1 MEVQAWR
8 VFSVFPERTEPTAP
22 ILLSVYIRYIVG
34 PRLSLK
40 MTFICLWTPVA
51 VSPSLAIGTTTPQPE
66 NELLQQLVPSLLGVA
81 PRVML
86 GANGIVWA
94 DARGMIAES
103 LARDLLDIF
112 HEKGV
117 KKVRA
122 AISIVPVC
130 AEVAARHG
138 SGGLVAITPGSER
151 EYLAPYPIG
160 VLETSLALSTL
171 LDGIGVESCGDLAR
185 LDLESVEVRFGAE
198 GARLWRLSRA
208 DDSRRIFASMPRALP
223 AASLDWVDYTLKDP
237 ERLVFIINA
246 LVGNI
251 TTELL
256 SRGQCAREM
265 TMIFS
270 LANRESY
277 GHLVRPAR
285 STASH
290 KAWMRLIRTHLDRIT
305 LPDGVVGITI
315 RVESVTGE
323 VERQGDI
330 FDRGFATARAAEETI
345 AQLLDDQGAVVVTP
359 RNTQHPL
366 IDRRTEWISQEPAQ
380 ASARIQLRE
389 RVVKAT
395 AAPSLMLQLLPE
407 PRRVTVKTKRRR
419 DHELPVEFRDKQ
431 WMRIISAAGPDRVS
445 GGRWSEPY
453 AREYFRCVTD
463 DGMMVWLFRD
473 AREDAWYL
481 HGWWD

>member
-1 MEVQAWR
+1 
-8 VFSVFPERTEPTAP
+8 
-22 ILLSVYIRYIVG
+22 
-34 PRLSLK
+34 
-40 MTFICLWTPVA
+40 MTFICLWNPATA
-51 VSPSLAIGTTTPQPE
+51 TDKQES
-66 NELLQQLVPSLLGVA
+66 ELLHKLIPALLAAA

-86 GANGIVWA
+86 GVNGIIWA
-94 DARGMIAES
+94 DARGMSAEP
-103 LARDLLDIF
+103 LARDLLQLF
-112 HEKGV
+112 HDNGV
-117 KKVRA
+117 EKVRA
-122 AISIVPVC
+122 AISLAPVC
-130 AEVAARHG
+130 AEVAARYSKG
-138 SGGLVAITPGSER
+138 ALVAIPPGTER
-151 EYLAPYPIG
+151 DYLARHPVG
-160 VLETSLALSTL
+160 VLEPSLSLSSL
-171 LDGIGVESCGDLAR
+171 LDGIGVESCGDLAK
-185 LDLESVEVRFGAE
+185 LDLESIEVRFGAE

-208 DDSRRIFASMPRALP
+208 DDSRRIFAIMPRALP

-246 LVGNI
+246 LIGNI
-251 TTELL
+251 TTELR
-256 SRGQCAREM
+256 SRGQGAREM

-270 LANRESY
+270 LANRESFE
-277 GHLVRPAR
+277 HLVRPAR

-290 KAWMRLIRTHLDRIT
+290 KAWMRLIRTHLERIT

-330 FDRGFATARAAEETI
+330 FDRGFATASAAEETI

-366 IDRRTEWISQEPAQ
+366 IDRRTEWVSQDPPQ

-395 AAPSLMLQLLPE
+395 AAPSLTLQLLPE
-407 PRRVTVKTKRRR
+407 PRRIAVTTKRRR
-419 DHELPVEFRDKQ
+419 DHQVPLQYRDKQ
-431 WMRIISAAGPDRVS
+431 WMMIISAAGPDRVS
-445 GGRWSEPY
+445 GGQWAEPY

-463 DGMMVWLFRD
+463 DGMMVWVYRD
-473 AREDAWYL
+473 ARLDEWYL

>member
-1 MEVQAWR
+1 
-8 VFSVFPERTEPTAP
+8 
-22 ILLSVYIRYIVG
+22 
-34 PRLSLK
+34 
-40 MTFICLWTPVA
+40 MTFVCLWTPDA
-51 VSPSLAIGTTTPQPE
+51 APYPPAIGTDVTPE
-66 NELLQQLVPSLLGVA
+66 NDLLQRLVPSLLGVA

-94 DARGMIAES
+94 DARGMSAES
-103 LARDLLDIF
+103 LARDLLDVF
-112 HEKGV
+112 HQKEV
-117 KKVRA
+117 KRVRA
-122 AISIVPVC
+122 ATSITPIS

-138 SGGLVAITPGSER
+138 HGKDGFVAIAPGSER
-151 EYLAPYPIG
+151 EYLAPFPVG
-160 VLETSLALSTL
+160 VLEPSLFLSTL
-171 LDGIGVESCGDLAR
+171 LDGIGIESCGDMAK

-223 AASLDWVDYTLKDP
+223 AASLDWVEYTLKDP

-251 TTELL
+251 TTDLK

-270 LANRESY
+270 LANRETFE
-277 GHLVRPAR
+277 HLVRPAR

-290 KAWMRLIRTHLDRIT
+290 KAWMRLIRAQLERIT

-315 RVESVTGE
+315 RVEAVTGE

-330 FDRGFATARAAEETI
+330 FDRGFATANAAEETI

-366 IDRRTEWISQEPAQ
+366 IDRRTEWISQEPSQ

-395 AAPSLMLQLLPE
+395 AAPRLTLQLFPE
-407 PRRVTVKTKRRR
+407 PRRIAVKTRRRR
-419 DHELPVEFRDKQ
+419 DHELPVEFRDKHWQ
-431 WMRIISAAGPDRVS
+431 QIVSAAGPDRVS
-445 GGRWSEPY
+445 GGRWTEPY

-463 DGMMVWLFRD
+463 DGMMVWLYRD
-473 AREDAWYL
+473 ARTDEWYI

>member
-1 MEVQAWR
+1 
-8 VFSVFPERTEPTAP
+8 
-22 ILLSVYIRYIVG
+22 
-34 PRLSLK
+34 
-40 MTFICLWTPVA
+40 MTFVCLWTPA
-51 VSPSLAIGTTTPQPE
+51 AAPYPPAIGTDITPE
-66 NELLQQLVPSLLGVA
+66 NDLLQRLVPSLLGVA

-94 DARGMIAES
+94 DARGMSAES
-103 LARDLLDIF
+103 LARDLLDVF
-112 HEKGV
+112 HEKDV

-122 AISIVPVC
+122 ATSITPIS

-138 SGGLVAITPGSER
+138 HGKNGLVTIVPGSER
-151 EYLAPYPIG
+151 EYLAPFPIG
-160 VLETSLALSTL
+160 VLEPSLFLSTL
-171 LDGIGVESCGDLAR
+171 LDGIGIESCGDMAK
-185 LDLESVEVRFGAE
+185 LDLESVEVRFGGE

-223 AASLDWVDYTLKDP
+223 AASLDWVEYTLKDP

-251 TTELL
+251 TTDLK

-270 LANRESY
+270 LANRETFE
-277 GHLVRPAR
+277 HLVRPAR

-290 KAWMRLIRTHLDRIT
+290 KAWMRLIRTHLERIT

-330 FDRGFATARAAEETI
+330 FDRGFATANAAEETI

-395 AAPSLMLQLLPE
+395 AVPRLTLQLFPE
-407 PRRVTVKTKRRR
+407 PRRIAVQTRRRR
-419 DHELPVEFRDKQ
+419 DHELPVQFRDKHWQ
-431 WMRIISAAGPDRVS
+431 QIVSAAGPDRVS
-445 GGRWSEPY
+445 GGRWTEPY

-463 DGMMVWLFRD
+463 DGMMVWLYRD
-473 AREDAWYL
+473 ARTDEWYI

>member
-1 MEVQAWR
+1 
-8 VFSVFPERTEPTAP
+8 
-22 ILLSVYIRYIVG
+22 
-34 PRLSLK
+34 
-40 MTFICLWTPVA
+40 MTFICLW
-51 VSPSLAIGTTTPQPE
+51 SPATTATATQE
-66 NELLQQLVPSLLGVA
+66 SELLHKLIPSLLSAA

-86 GANGIVWA
+86 GVNGIVWA
-94 DARGMIAES
+94 DARGMSAEP
-103 LARDLLDIF
+103 LARDLLLLF
-112 HEKGV
+112 HDNGVEKV
-117 KKVRA
+117 SA
-122 AISIVPVC
+122 AVSLAPIC
-130 AEVAARHG
+130 AEVAARYG
-138 SGGLVAITPGSER
+138 KGALITIPPGSER
-151 EYLAPYPIG
+151 DYLTPHLIG
-160 VLETSLALSTL
+160 VLEPSLALSSL
-171 LDGIGVESCGDLAR
+171 LDGIGVESCGDLAK

-208 DDSRRIFASMPRALP
+208 DDSRRIFSSIPRALP
-223 AASLDWVDYTLKDP
+223 SASLDWVDYTLKDP

-246 LVGNI
+246 LIGNI
-251 TTELL
+251 TTELR

-270 LANRESY
+270 LASRQSFE
-277 GHLVRPAR
+277 HLVRPAR
-285 STASH
+285 STSSH
-290 KAWMRLIRTHLDRIT
+290 KAWMRLIRAHLERIT

-359 RNTQHPL
+359 RNSQHPL

-395 AAPSLMLQLLPE
+395 ADPRLTLQLLPE
-407 PRRVTVKTKRRR
+407 PRRIAVTTKRRR
-419 DHELPVEFRDKQ
+419 DHQMPVQYRDKQ
-431 WMRIISAAGPDRVS
+431 WMAIISAAGPDRVS
-445 GGRWSEPY
+445 GGQWAEPY

-463 DGMMVWLFRD
+463 DGMMVWLYRD

>member
-1 MEVQAWR
+1 
-8 VFSVFPERTEPTAP
+8 
-22 ILLSVYIRYIVG
+22 
-34 PRLSLK
+34 
-40 MTFICLWTPVA
+40 MTFICLWSPNVA
-51 VSPSLAIGTTTPQPE
+51 GK
-66 NELLQQLVPSLLGVA
+66 NERLQQLVLSLLGVA
-81 PRVML
+81 PRVLM
-86 GANGIVWA
+86 GAGGIVWA
-94 DARGMIAES
+94 DARGMSAEP
-103 LARDLLDIF
+103 LARDLIGIF
-112 HEKGV
+112 HENGV
-117 KKVRA
+117 EKVRA
-122 AISIVPVC
+122 ALSISPIC

-138 SGGLVAITPGSER
+138 KGTVIGIPAGTER
-151 EYLAPYPIG
+151 EYLAPFSIG
-160 VLETSLALSTL
+160 VLEASLSLASL
-171 LDGIGVESCGDLAR
+171 LDGIGVESCGDLAK

-208 DDSRRIFASMPRALP
+208 DDSRRIFNSIPRALP
-223 AASLDWVDYTLKDP
+223 TASLDWVDYTLKDG

-251 TTELL
+251 TTELT

-270 LANRESY
+270 LANRETFE
-277 GHLVRPAR
+277 HLVRPAR

-290 KAWMRLIRTHLDRIT
+290 KAWMRLIRSHLERIT
-305 LPDGVVGITI
+305 LPDSVVGITM

-330 FDRGFATARAAEETI
+330 FDRGFATSRAAEETI

-359 RNTQHPL
+359 RNNQHPL

-395 AAPSLMLQLLPE
+395 AAPRLTLQLLPE
-407 PRRVTVKTKRRR
+407 PRRIAVTTRRRR
-419 DHELPVEFRDKQ
+419 DHQLPVQYRDKE
-431 WMRIISAAGPDRVS
+431 WMSIISAAGPDRVS
-445 GGRWSEPY
+445 GGQWSEPY
-453 AREYFRCVTD
+453 AREYFRCVTA
-463 DGMMVWLFRD
+463 DGMMVWLYRD
-473 AREDAWYL
+473 ARLDEWYL

>member
-1 MEVQAWR
+1 
-8 VFSVFPERTEPTAP
+8 
-22 ILLSVYIRYIVG
+22 
-34 PRLSLK
+34 
-40 MTFICLWTPVA
+40 MTFICLWNSAATAVA
-51 VSPSLAIGTTTPQPE
+51 AQES
-66 NELLQQLVPSLLGVA
+66 ELLYKLIPALLSAA

-86 GANGIVWA
+86 GVNGIVWA
-94 DARGMIAES
+94 DARGMSAEP
-103 LARDLLDIF
+103 LARDLLQLF
-112 HEKGV
+112 HDNGV
-117 KKVRA
+117 EKVRVA
-122 AISIVPVC
+122 VSLAPIC
-130 AEVAARHG
+130 AEVAARYG
-138 SGGLVAITPGSER
+138 KGALIEIPPGSER
-151 EYLAPYPIG
+151 DYLAQHPVG
-160 VLETSLALSTL
+160 VLEPSLALSSL
-171 LDGIGVESCGDLAR
+171 LDGIGVESCGDLAK

-208 DDSRRIFASMPRALP
+208 DDARRIFSNIPRALP
-223 AASLDWVDYTLKDP
+223 SASLDWVDYTLKET

-246 LVGNI
+246 LIGNI
-251 TTELL
+251 TTELK
-256 SRGQCAREM
+256 SRGQGAREM

-270 LANRESY
+270 LANRESFE
-277 GHLVRPAR
+277 HLVRPAR

-290 KAWMRLIRTHLDRIT
+290 KAWMRLIRTHLERIT

-345 AQLLDDQGAVVVTP
+345 AQLLDDQGSVVVTP

-366 IDRRTEWISQEPAQ
+366 IDRRTEWVSQEPSQ

-395 AAPSLMLQLLPE
+395 AAPSLTLQLLPE
-407 PRRVTVKTKRRR
+407 PRRIAVTTKRRR
-419 DHELPVEFRDKQ
+419 DHQMPVQYRDKQ
-431 WMRIISAAGPDRVS
+431 WMTIVSAAGPDRVS
-445 GGRWSEPY
+445 GGQWAEPY

-463 DGMMVWLFRD
+463 DGMMVWMFRD
-473 AREDAWYL
+473 ARSDEWYL

>member
-1 MEVQAWR
+1 
-8 VFSVFPERTEPTAP
+8 
-22 ILLSVYIRYIVG
+22 
-34 PRLSLK
+34 
-40 MTFICLWTPVA
+40 MTFICLWSPVA
-51 VSPSLAIGTTTPQPE
+51 TATDKQES
-66 NELLQQLVPSLLGVA
+66 ELLHKLIPALLRVA

-86 GANGIVWA
+86 GGSGIVWA
-94 DARGMIAES
+94 DARGMSAEP
-103 LARDLLDIF
+103 LARDLLQLFQDDGV
-112 HEKGV
+112 EKM
-117 KKVRA
+117 RA
-122 AISIVPVC
+122 AISLAPVC
-130 AEVAARHG
+130 AEVAARYG
-138 SGGLVAITPGSER
+138 KGALIAVPPGSER
-151 EYLAPYPIG
+151 DYLARHPVG
-160 VLETSLALSTL
+160 VLEPSLALSTL
-171 LDGIGVESCGDLAR
+171 LDGIGVESCGDLAK

-208 DDSRRIFASMPRALP
+208 DDSRRIFNNIPRALP
-223 AASLDWVDYTLKDP
+223 SASLDWVDYTLKDP

-251 TTELL
+251 TTDLK
-256 SRGQCAREM
+256 SRGQGAREM

-270 LANRESY
+270 LANRESFE
-277 GHLVRPAR
+277 HLVRPAR

-345 AQLLDDQGAVVVTP
+345 AQLLDDQGSVVVTP
-359 RNTQHPL
+359 RNTRHPL
-366 IDRRTEWISQEPAQ
+366 IDRRTEWVSQDPAQ

-395 AAPSLMLQLLPE
+395 AAPSLTLQLLPE
-407 PRRVTVKTKRRR
+407 PRRIAVTTRRRR
-419 DHELPVEFRDKQ
+419 DHQVPLQYRDKQ
-431 WMRIISAAGPDRVS
+431 WRTIISAAGPDRVS
-445 GGRWSEPY
+445 GGQWADPY

-463 DGMMVWLFRD
+463 DGMMVWLYRD
-473 AREDAWYL
+473 ARSDEWYL

>member
-1 MEVQAWR
+1 
-8 VFSVFPERTEPTAP
+8 
-22 ILLSVYIRYIVG
+22 
-34 PRLSLK
+34 
-40 MTFICLWTPVA
+40 MTFVCLWTPA
-51 VSPSLAIGTTTPQPE
+51 AAPYPPAIGTDITPE
-66 NELLQQLVPSLLGVA
+66 NDLLQRLVPSLLGVA

-94 DARGMIAES
+94 DARGMSAES
-103 LARDLLDIF
+103 LATDLLDVF
-112 HEKGV
+112 HEKDV
-117 KKVRA
+117 KKIRA
-122 AISIVPVC
+122 ATSITPIC

-138 SGGLVAITPGSER
+138 YGKNGLVAIAPGSER
-151 EYLAPYPIG
+151 EYLAPFPVG
-160 VLETSLALSTL
+160 VLEPSLFLSTL

-185 LDLESVEVRFGAE
+185 LDLESVEVRFGGE

-223 AASLDWVDYTLKDP
+223 AASLDWVEYTLKDP

-251 TTELL
+251 TTDLK

-270 LANRESY
+270 LANRETFE
-277 GHLVRPAR
+277 HLVRPAR

-290 KAWMRLIRTHLDRIT
+290 KAWMRLIRSHLERIT

-330 FDRGFATARAAEETI
+330 FDRGFATANAAEETI

-395 AAPSLMLQLLPE
+395 AAPRLTLQFFPE
-407 PRRVTVKTKRRR
+407 PRRIAVKTVRRR
-419 DHELPVEFRDKQ
+419 DHELPVQFRDKYWQ
-431 WMRIISAAGPDRVS
+431 QIVSAAGPDRVS
-445 GGRWSEPY
+445 GGRWTEPY

-463 DGMMVWLFRD
+463 DGMMVWLYRD
-473 AREDAWYL
+473 ARTDEWYI

>member
-1 MEVQAWR
+1 MSA
-8 VFSVFPERTEPTAP
+8 EP
-22 ILLSVYIRYIVG
+22 
-34 PRLSLK
+34 
-40 MTFICLWTPVA
+40 
-51 VSPSLAIGTTTPQPE
+51 
-66 NELLQQLVPSLLGVA
+66 
-81 PRVML
+81 
-86 GANGIVWA
+86 
-94 DARGMIAES
+94 
-103 LARDLLDIF
+103 LARDLLQLF
-112 HEKGV
+112 HDNGV
-117 KKVRA
+117 EKVRVA
-122 AISIVPVC
+122 LSLSPIC
-130 AEVAARHG
+130 AEVAARYG
-138 SGGLVAITPGSER
+138 KGDLIAIPAGSER
-151 EYLAPYPIG
+151 DYLARYPVG
-160 VLETSLALSTL
+160 VLEPALALSSL
-171 LDGIGVESCGDLAR
+171 LDGVGVESCGDLAK

-208 DDSRRIFASMPRALP
+208 DDSRRIFTSIPRALP
-223 AASLDWVDYTLKDP
+223 SASLDWVDYTLRET

-246 LVGNI
+246 LIGNI
-251 TTELL
+251 TTELT

-270 LANRESY
+270 LANRESFE
-277 GHLVRPAR
+277 HLVRPAR

-290 KAWMRLIRTHLDRIT
+290 KAWMRLIRTHLERIT

-366 IDRRTEWISQEPAQ
+366 IDRRTEWVSQEPSQ

-395 AAPSLMLQLLPE
+395 AAPSLTLQLLPE
-407 PRRVTVKTKRRR
+407 PRRIAVTTKRRR
-419 DHELPVEFRDKQ
+419 DHQVPVQYRDKQ
-431 WMRIISAAGPDRVS
+431 WLTIISAAGPDRVS
-445 GGRWSEPY
+445 GGQWAEPY

-463 DGMMVWLFRD
+463 DGMMVWVYRD
-473 AREDAWYL
+473 ARDDSWYL

>member
-1 MEVQAWR
+1 MA
-8 VFSVFPERTEPTAP
+8 
-22 ILLSVYIRYIVG
+22 
-34 PRLSLK
+34 K
-40 MTFICLWTPVA
+40 
-51 VSPSLAIGTTTPQPE
+51 
-66 NELLQQLVPSLLGVA
+66 
-81 PRVML
+81 
-86 GANGIVWA
+86 
-94 DARGMIAES
+94 
-103 LARDLLDIF
+103 
-112 HEKGV
+112 
-117 KKVRA
+117 
-122 AISIVPVC
+122 
-130 AEVAARHG
+130 
-138 SGGLVAITPGSER
+138 
-151 EYLAPYPIG
+151 
-160 VLETSLALSTL
+160 
-171 LDGIGVESCGDLAR
+171 
-185 LDLESVEVRFGAE
+185 LDLESVEVRFGGE

-223 AASLDWVDYTLKDP
+223 AASLDWVEYTLKDP

-251 TTELL
+251 TTDLK

-270 LANRESY
+270 LANRETFE
-277 GHLVRPAR
+277 HLVRPAR

-290 KAWMRLIRTHLDRIT
+290 KAWMRLIRTHLERIT

-330 FDRGFATARAAEETI
+330 FDRGFATANAAEETI

-395 AAPSLMLQLLPE
+395 AVPRLTLQLFPE
-407 PRRVTVKTKRRR
+407 PRRIAVQTRHRR
-419 DHELPVEFRDKQ
+419 DHELPVQFRDKHWQ
-431 WMRIISAAGPDRVS
+431 QIVSAAGPDRVS
-445 GGRWSEPY
+445 GGRWTEPY

-463 DGMMVWLFRD
+463 DGMMVWLYRD
-473 AREDAWYL
+473 ARTDEWYI

>member
-1 MEVQAWR
+1 
-8 VFSVFPERTEPTAP
+8 
-22 ILLSVYIRYIVG
+22 
-34 PRLSLK
+34 
-40 MTFICLWTPVA
+40 MTFVCLWTPA
-51 VSPSLAIGTTTPQPE
+51 AAPYPPAIGTDITPE
-66 NELLQQLVPSLLGVA
+66 NDLLQRLVPSLLGVA

-94 DARGMIAES
+94 DARGMSAES
-103 LARDLLDIF
+103 LARDLLDVF
-112 HEKGV
+112 HEKDV

-122 AISIVPVC
+122 ATSITPIS

-138 SGGLVAITPGSER
+138 HGKNGLVTIVPGSER
-151 EYLAPYPIG
+151 EYLAPFPIG
-160 VLETSLALSTL
+160 VLGPSLFLSTL
-171 LDGIGVESCGDLAR
+171 LDGIGIESCGDMAK
-185 LDLESVEVRFGAE
+185 LDLESVEVRFGGE

-223 AASLDWVDYTLKDP
+223 AASLDWVEYTLKDP

-251 TTELL
+251 TTDLK

-270 LANRESY
+270 LANRETFE
-277 GHLVRPAR
+277 HLVRPAR

-290 KAWMRLIRTHLDRIT
+290 KAWMRLIRTHLERIT

-330 FDRGFATARAAEETI
+330 FDRGFATANAAEETI

-395 AAPSLMLQLLPE
+395 AVPRLTLQLFPE
-407 PRRVTVKTKRRR
+407 PRRIAVQTRRRR
-419 DHELPVEFRDKQ
+419 DHELPVQFRDKHWQ
-431 WMRIISAAGPDRVS
+431 QIVSAAGPDRVS
-445 GGRWSEPY
+445 GGRWTEPY

-463 DGMMVWLFRD
+463 DGMMVWLYRD
-473 AREDAWYL
+473 ARTDEWYI

>member
-1 MEVQAWR
+1 
-8 VFSVFPERTEPTAP
+8 
-22 ILLSVYIRYIVG
+22 
-34 PRLSLK
+34 
-40 MTFICLWTPVA
+40 
-51 VSPSLAIGTTTPQPE
+51 
-66 NELLQQLVPSLLGVA
+66 
-81 PRVML
+81 
-86 GANGIVWA
+86 
-94 DARGMIAES
+94 
-103 LARDLLDIF
+103 
-112 HEKGV
+112 
-117 KKVRA
+117 
-122 AISIVPVC
+122 
-130 AEVAARHG
+130 
-138 SGGLVAITPGSER
+138 
-151 EYLAPYPIG
+151 
-160 VLETSLALSTL
+160 
-171 LDGIGVESCGDLAR
+171 VESCGDLAK

-208 DDSRRIFASMPRALP
+208 DDSRRIFTSIPRALP
-223 AASLDWVDYTLKDP
+223 SASLDWVDYTLRET

-246 LVGNI
+246 LIGNI
-251 TTELL
+251 TTELT

-265 TMIFS
+265 TMVFS
-270 LANRESY
+270 LANRESLE
-277 GHLVRPAR
+277 HLVRPAR

-290 KAWMRLIRTHLDRIT
+290 KAWMRLIRTHLERIA

-366 IDRRTEWISQEPAQ
+366 IDRRTEWVSQEPSQ

-395 AAPSLMLQLLPE
+395 AAPSLTLQLLPE
-407 PRRVTVKTKRRR
+407 PRRIAVTTERRR
-419 DHELPVEFRDKQ
+419 DHQVPVQYRDKQ
-431 WMRIISAAGPDRVS
+431 WLTIISAAGPDRVS
-445 GGRWSEPY
+445 GGRWAEPY

-463 DGMMVWLFRD
+463 DGMMVWVYRD
-473 AREDAWYL
+473 ARDDSWYL

>member
-1 MEVQAWR
+1 
-8 VFSVFPERTEPTAP
+8 
-22 ILLSVYIRYIVG
+22 
-34 PRLSLK
+34 
-40 MTFICLWTPVA
+40 MTFICLWTPAA
-51 VSPSLAIGTTTPQPE
+51 VPSPFAIGTTTHTQE
-66 NELLQQLVPSLLGVA
+66 NELLEQLVPALLGVA

-86 GANGIVWA
+86 GASGIVWA
-94 DARGMIAES
+94 DARGMSAEF
-103 LARDLLDIF
+103 LARDLLDVF
-112 HEKGV
+112 HDKGV

-122 AISIVPVC
+122 AISLAPIC
-130 AEVAARHG
+130 AEVAARYG
-138 SGGLVAITPGSER
+138 REKEALVTIPPGTER
-151 EYLAPYPIG
+151 DYLAPYPVG
-160 VLETSLALSTL
+160 VLESSLALSTL
-171 LDGIGVESCGDLAR
+171 LDGIGVESCGDLAG
-185 LDLESVEVRFGAE
+185 LDLESVEVRFGTE

-223 AASLDWVDYTLKDP
+223 TASLDWVDYTLRET

-251 TTELL
+251 TTELE

-270 LANRESY
+270 LANRETLE
-277 GHLVRPAR
+277 HLVRPAR
-285 STASH
+285 STSSH
-290 KAWMRLIRTHLDRIT
+290 KAWMRLIRTHLERIA
-305 LPDGVVGITI
+305 LPESVVGITI

-366 IDRRTEWISQEPAQ
+366 IDRRTEWLSQEPAQ
-380 ASARIQLRE
+380 ASARIQLRD

-395 AAPSLMLQLLPE
+395 AAPRLTLQLLPE
-407 PRRVTVKTKRRR
+407 PRRIAVTTKRRR
-419 DHELPVEFRDKQ
+419 DHDIPVQYRDKE
-431 WMRIISAAGPDRVS
+431 WLTIESAAGPDRVS
-445 GGRWSEPY
+445 GGQWSEPY

-463 DGMMVWLFRD
+463 DGMMVWLYRD
-473 AREDAWYL
+473 ARADEWYI

>member
-1 MEVQAWR
+1 
-8 VFSVFPERTEPTAP
+8 
-22 ILLSVYIRYIVG
+22 
-34 PRLSLK
+34 
-40 MTFICLWTPVA
+40 MTFVCLWTPA
-51 VSPSLAIGTTTPQPE
+51 AAPYPPAIGTDITPE
-66 NELLQQLVPSLLGVA
+66 NDLLQRLVPSLLGVA

-94 DARGMIAES
+94 DARGMSAES
-103 LARDLLDIF
+103 LARSLLDVF
-112 HEKGV
+112 HEKDV

-122 AISIVPVC
+122 ATSITPIC

-138 SGGLVAITPGSER
+138 YGKNGLITIAPGSEC
-151 EYLAPYPIG
+151 EYLAPFPVG
-160 VLETSLALSTL
+160 VLEPSLFLATL

-185 LDLESVEVRFGAE
+185 LDLESVEVRFGGE

-223 AASLDWVDYTLKDP
+223 AASLDWVEYTLKDP

-251 TTELL
+251 ATDLK

-270 LANRESY
+270 LANRETFE
-277 GHLVRPAR
+277 HLVRPAR

-290 KAWMRLIRTHLDRIT
+290 KAWMRLIRSHLERIT

-330 FDRGFATARAAEETI
+330 FDRGFATASAAEETI

-366 IDRRTEWISQEPAQ
+366 IDHRTEWISQEPAQ

-395 AAPSLMLQLLPE
+395 AAPRLTLQFFSE
-407 PRRVTVKTKRRR
+407 PRRIAVKTVRRR
-419 DHELPVEFRDKQ
+419 DHELPVQFRDKHWQ
-431 WMRIISAAGPDRVS
+431 QIVSAAGPDRVS
-445 GGRWSEPY
+445 GGRWTEPY

-463 DGMMVWLFRD
+463 DGMMVWLYRD
-473 AREDAWYL
+473 ARSDEWYL

>member
-1 MEVQAWR
+1 
-8 VFSVFPERTEPTAP
+8 
-22 ILLSVYIRYIVG
+22 
-34 PRLSLK
+34 
-40 MTFICLWTPVA
+40 MTFICLWTPA
-51 VSPSLAIGTTTPQPE
+51 TAAEKQES
-66 NELLQQLVPSLLGVA
+66 ELLHKLIPALLAAA

-86 GANGIVWA
+86 GVNGIVWA
-94 DARGMIAES
+94 DARGMSAES
-103 LARDLLDIF
+103 LARDLLQLF
-112 HEKGV
+112 HDNGV
-117 KKVRA
+117 EKVRA
-122 AISIVPVC
+122 AISLAPVC

-138 SGGLVAITPGSER
+138 KGALVAIPPGSER
-151 EYLAPYPIG
+151 DYLARHPVG
-160 VLETSLALSTL
+160 VLDPSLSLSSL
-171 LDGIGVESCGDLAR
+171 LDGIGVESCGDLAK
-185 LDLESVEVRFGAE
+185 LDLESIEVRFGAE

-208 DDSRRIFASMPRALP
+208 DDSRRIFAIMPRALP

-246 LVGNI
+246 LIGNI
-251 TTELL
+251 TTELR
-256 SRGQCAREM
+256 SRGQGAREV

-270 LANRESY
+270 LANRESFE
-277 GHLVRPAR
+277 HLVRPAR

-290 KAWMRLIRTHLDRIT
+290 KAWMRLIRTHLERIT

-330 FDRGFATARAAEETI
+330 FDRGFATASAAEETI

-366 IDRRTEWISQEPAQ
+366 IDRRTEWVSQDPSQ

-395 AAPSLMLQLLPE
+395 AAPSLTLQLLPE
-407 PRRVTVKTKRRR
+407 PRRIAVTTKRRR
-419 DHELPVEFRDKQ
+419 DHQVPLQYRDKQ
-431 WMRIISAAGPDRVS
+431 WMMIISAAGPDRVS
-445 GGRWSEPY
+445 GGQWAEPY

-463 DGMMVWLFRD
+463 DGMMVWVYRD
-473 AREDAWYL
+473 ARSDEWYL

>member
-1 MEVQAWR
+1 
-8 VFSVFPERTEPTAP
+8 
-22 ILLSVYIRYIVG
+22 
-34 PRLSLK
+34 
-40 MTFICLWTPVA
+40 MTFVCLWTPA
-51 VSPSLAIGTTTPQPE
+51 AAPYPPAIGTDITPE
-66 NELLQQLVPSLLGVA
+66 NDLLQRLIPSLLGVA

-94 DARGMIAES
+94 DARGMSAES
-103 LARDLLDIF
+103 LARNLLDVF
-112 HEKGV
+112 HEKEV

-122 AISIVPVC
+122 ATSITPIS

-138 SGGLVAITPGSER
+138 HGKDCLVAIAPGSER
-151 EYLAPYPIG
+151 EYLAPFPVG
-160 VLETSLALSTL
+160 VLEPSLFLSTL
-171 LDGIGVESCGDLAR
+171 LDGIGIESCGDLAR
-185 LDLESVEVRFGAE
+185 LDLESVEVRFGGE

-223 AASLDWVDYTLKDP
+223 AASLDWVEYTLKDP

-251 TTELL
+251 TTDLK

-270 LANRESY
+270 LANRETFE
-277 GHLVRPAR
+277 HLVRPAR

-290 KAWMRLIRTHLDRIT
+290 KAWMRLIRSHLERIT

-330 FDRGFATARAAEETI
+330 FDRGFATANAAEETI

-395 AAPSLMLQLLPE
+395 AAPRLTLQLFPE
-407 PRRVTVKTKRRR
+407 PRRIAVKTRRRR
-419 DHELPVEFRDKQ
+419 DHELPVQFRDKHWQ
-431 WMRIISAAGPDRVS
+431 QIVSAAGPDRVS
-445 GGRWSEPY
+445 GGRWTEPY

-463 DGMMVWLFRD
+463 DGMMVWLYRD
-473 AREDAWYL
+473 GRTDEWYM

>member
-1 MEVQAWR
+1 MVSASL
-8 VFSVFPERTEPTAP
+8 VCIVGSSYLVNLHTDGGTGSADFFGFPERTGPTGAD
-22 ILLSVYIRYIVG
+22 IVFGVYSVYSWS
-34 PRLSLK
+34 RLSLK
-40 MTFICLWTPVA
+40 MTFICLWTPAA
-51 VSPSLAIGTTTPQPE
+51 VSSARAIGTTISQPE
-66 NELLQQLVPSLLGVA
+66 NELLKQLVPSLLGVA
-81 PRVML
+81 PR
-86 GANGIVWA
+86 
-94 DARGMIAES
+94 GMIADS
-103 LARDLLDIF
+103 LARDLLDVF

-117 KKVRA
+117 ERVRA

-130 AEVAARHG
+130 AEIAARHG
-138 SGGLVAITPGSER
+138 NGGLVAIAPGSER

-160 VLETSLALSTL
+160 VLESSLSLSTL

-223 AASLDWVDYTLKDP
+223 SASLDWVEYTLKDP

-277 GHLVRPAR
+277 EHLVRPAR

-290 KAWMRLIRTHLDRIT
+290 KAWMRLIRSHLERIT

-323 VERQGDI
+323 LERQGDI

-380 ASARIQLRE
+380 ASARIQLKE

-395 AAPSLMLQLLPE
+395 AAPSLTLQLFPK
-407 PRRVTVKTKRRR
+407 PRRVAVKTKRRR
-419 DHELPVEFRDKQ
+419 DHELPVQFRDKHWQ
-431 WMRIISAAGPDRVS
+431 
-445 GGRWSEPY
+445 
-453 AREYFRCVTD
+453 
-463 DGMMVWLFRD
+463 
-473 AREDAWYL
+473 
-481 HGWWD
+481 

>member
-1 MEVQAWR
+1 
-8 VFSVFPERTEPTAP
+8 
-22 ILLSVYIRYIVG
+22 LLSVYLRYKLV
-34 PRLSLK
+34 LALASK
-40 MTFICLWTPVA
+40 MTFICLWTPAAAPLPPVIGATIVA
-51 VSPSLAIGTTTPQPE
+51 QE
-66 NELLQQLVPSLLGVA
+66 NELLQQLIPSLLTVA

-86 GANGIVWA
+86 GANGTVWA
-94 DARGMIAES
+94 DSRGMNAES
-103 LARDLLDIF
+103 LAKDLLDVF

-117 KKVRA
+117 EKVRA
-122 AISIVPVC
+122 AISLVPIC
-130 AEVAARHG
+130 AEVAARFG
-138 SGGLVAITPGSER
+138 KGKNKGALITISPGSER
-151 EYLAPYPIG
+151 DCLARYPIG
-160 VLETSLALSTL
+160 VLEPSLALSTL

-198 GARLWRLSRA
+198 GTRLWRLSRA
-208 DDSRRIFASMPRALP
+208 DDSRRIFASMPRSLP
-223 AASLDWVDYTLKDP
+223 TASLDWVDYTLKDA
-237 ERLVFIINA
+237 ERLVFIINS

-251 TTELL
+251 TTELQ

-265 TMIFS
+265 MMIFS
-270 LANRESY
+270 LANRETFDY
-277 GHLVRPAR
+277 LVRPAR

-290 KAWMRLIRTHLDRIT
+290 KAWMRLIRTHLETIV

-395 AAPSLMLQLLPE
+395 AAPRLTLQLLPE
-407 PRRVTVKTKRRR
+407 ARRIAVTTKRRR
-419 DHELPVEFRDKQ
+419 DHEMPVQFRDKE
-431 WMRIISAAGPDRVS
+431 WMTIVSAAGPDRVS

-463 DGMMVWLFRD
+463 DGMMVWLYRD
-473 AREDAWYL
+473 AREDSWYL